1 MIFKVSVWLLAV
13 VVALFFEGAM
23 LLAAPK
29 AWQTLM
35 AQLVTFPVERLR
47 KIGLSLTIAALVLL
61 FMARWL
67 I

>member
-1 MIFKVSVWLLAV
+1 MSVWLLAV

-23 LLAAPK
+23 LLVAPK
-29 AWQTLM
+29 SWQTLM